1 LRILLVGDY
10 PRDARLGS
18 AKVLLKLQEEFGRLG
33 HTCDVLLADDLGV
46 LPRHRLLRWALAPV
60 TALAAIR
67 RAFRDH
73 GPYDVIDVA
82 SAEGLWVAVLR
93 RVGLFNGAAIVARSN
108 GLEHLNYRRM
118 LDDHD
123 AGLLDKPWTR
133 RWFYPA
139 VRLTQVA
146 AAARVADRLILLNP
160 TDRAFALDQGWKDE
174 AEIDL
179 VPHGVS
185 ARFLADAPPADHR
198 RGRGILFC
206 GTWDAT
212 KGVPYLAWAFS
223 TLVESGATMQPGNVP
238 VSLTVLGGGVPAD
251 QIRSAFSES
260 ARSQLTIVDR
270 VAEEEVVAAY
280 RSHDVLA
287 FPSTYEGF
295 GMVLLEAMTQ
305 RLPVVATPAGCANT
319 LVQHEATGL
328 IVPPRDADGLAAALA
343 RLLADPSLRLR
354 LADAAFRTVRDM
366 SWTRTAHATLAVY
379 ERALTERHV
388 FAPA

>member
-1 LRILLVGDY
+1 V
-10 PRDARLGS
+10 S
-18 AKVLLKLQEEFGRLG
+18 
-33 HTCDVLLADDLGV
+33 
-46 LPRHRLLRWALAPV
+46 PRHRLFRWALAPV

-160 TDRAFALDQGWKDE
+160 TDRAFALDKGWKDE
-174 AEIDL
+174 AEVDL

-185 ARFLADAPPADHR
+185 ARFLADPPPADHR

-212 KGVPYLAWAFS
+212 KGVPYLASAFS
-223 TLVESGATMQPGNVP
+223 KLVATRTTMQPGGAP
-238 VSLTVLGGGVPAD
+238 VRLTVLGGGVPAEH
-251 QIRSAFSES
+251 IRSAFAEA
-260 ARSQLTIVDR
+260 ARPHLTIVDR
-270 VAEEEVVAAY
+270 VAEEDVVAAY
-280 RSHDVLA
+280 RAHDVLA

-305 RLPVVATPAGCANT
+305 RLPVVATPVGCATT

-328 IVPPRDADGLAAALA
+328 MVPPRDADALAAALA
-343 RLLADPSLRLR
+343 RLLADPALRR
-354 LADAAFRTVRDM
+354 SLADAALRRVRDM
-366 SWTRTAHATLAVY
+366 SWTRTAEATLAVY
-379 ERALTERHV
+379 ERALNGRHV
-388 FAPA
+388 YAHA

>member
-1 LRILLVGDY
+1 
-10 PRDARLGS
+10 
-18 AKVLLKLQEEFGRLG
+18 
-33 HTCDVLLADDLGV
+33 
-46 LPRHRLLRWALAPV
+46 
-60 TALAAIR
+60 
-67 RAFRDH
+67 
-73 GPYDVIDVA
+73 
-82 SAEGLWVAVLR
+82 
-93 RVGLFNGAAIVARSN
+93 
-108 GLEHLNYRRM
+108 M

-133 RWFYPA
+133 RWWYPT

-160 TDRAFALDQGWKDE
+160 TDRAFALDRRWKDD
-174 AEIDL
+174 ADIDL

-185 ARFLADAPPADHR
+185 ARFLADPPPSDHP

-212 KGVPYLAWAFS
+212 KGVPYLASAFS
-223 TLVESGATMQPGNVP
+223 ALVERGATMQPGNVP

-251 QIRSAFSES
+251 HIRNAFAGV
-260 ARSQLTIVDR
+260 ARPRVTIVDR

-305 RLPVVATPAGCANT
+305 RLPVVATPAGCAPA
-319 LVQHEATGL
+319 LVEHDRTGL
-328 IVPPRDADGLAAALA
+328 IVPPRDVGALADALA
-343 RLLADPSLRLR
+343 RTLADPALRAR
-354 LADAAFRTVRDM
+354 LADAAYPVVRDM
-366 SWTRTAHATLAVY
+366 SWTRTAEATLAVY
-379 ERALTERHV
+379 GRALNERQVYVH
-388 FAPA
+388 A